1 MHEHRNMQ
9 RRFECLWILDQSG
22 SMGADARLQKALQYT
37 REALSMLPSALE
49 YESPG
54 VDVRFGCVAGGEPR
68 WIVERGTPVA
78 DVVLPSL
85 TASGYSPVGQM
96 LTMVAD
102 SEMRLASTPKSA
114 GVSLIVLFT
123 DGYVTDNWEMGIARL
138 RCVSSFHEQHR
149 LAVPLSTDIRE
160 DVIASYVSENS
171 PDPASLSDP
180 LCLVHHAAAL
190 MRAACGSDQCSCL
203 S

>member
-1 MHEHRNMQ
+1 
-9 RRFECLWILDQSG
+9 
-22 SMGADARLQKALQYT
+22 
-37 REALSMLPSALE
+37 MLPSALE

-78 DVVLPSL
+78 DVVMPPL

-96 LTMVAD
+96 LSMVAD
-102 SEMRLASTPKSA
+102 SEMRLAGTTKSVD
-114 GVSLIVLFT
+114 VSFIVLFT
-123 DGYVTDNWEMGIARL
+123 DGYVTDKWETGIARL
-138 RCVSSFHEQHR
+138 NCVSSFREQHR

-160 DVIASYVSENS
+160 DVIASYVSANS
-171 PDPASLSDP
+171 PDPILLSDP
-180 LCLVHHAAAL
+180 LRLVHHAAAL
-190 MRAACGSDQCSCL
+190 MRAACESEQCSCL